1 MSKKQGATI
10 YSESFKWKVVQ
21 EVLCGRMSKE
31 EARVAYGIKGN
42 CSILYWMRKFSGN
55 EDYRSIHTFGE
66 NSTEMLKPTEQK
78 ELEIRI
84 KELEEELRIAN
95 LRADLWLKMIEVA
108 ERDLNIDIKKKHGA
122 QRSKRSE
129 MK

>member
-1 MSKKQGATI
+1 MSNKQGVTI
-10 YSESFKWKVVQ
+10 YSEAFKWKVVQ
-21 EVLCGRMSKE
+21 EVLQGRMSKE
-31 EARVAYGIKGN
+31 EARIAYGIKGK
-42 CSILYWMRKFSGN
+42 CTILYWMRKFSGN
-55 EDYRSIHTFGE
+55 DNYRTNHIFGE

-84 KELEEELRIAN
+84 KELEEEPRIAN

-129 MK
+129 KK